1 MDKAIV
7 DEKLKKHPQILK
19 MKASKMNEMIN
30 ILRHNGITND
40 HILNHLRI
48 FNCKIETV
56 YNRINT
62 LKKVNLPLKIF
73 VLSYSQKMFDNY
85 LIQK

>member
-1 MDKAIV
+1 MDEAIV
-7 DEKLKKHPQILK
+7 NEKLKKQPQILK

-48 FNCKIETV
+48 FKCKIETV
-56 YNRINT
+56 HNRIII
-62 LKKVNLPLKIF
+62 LKQVNLPLKIF
-73 VLSYSQKMFDNY
+73 VLSYSQKMFDKY
-85 LIQK
+85 LYKN